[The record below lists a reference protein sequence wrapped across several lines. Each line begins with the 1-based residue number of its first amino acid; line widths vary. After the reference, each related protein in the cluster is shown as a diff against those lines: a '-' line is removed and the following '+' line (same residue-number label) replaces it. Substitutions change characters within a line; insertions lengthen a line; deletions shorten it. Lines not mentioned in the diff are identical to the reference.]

1 MATRIFLI
9 TLHVAAILG
18 GIYGGF
24 QIFDAV
30 VK

>member
-1 MATRIFLI
+1 MSTRLFLLS
-9 TLHVAAILG
+9 LHVAAILL

-30 VK
+30 AH

>member
-1 MATRIFLI
+1 MSTRIFLVS
-9 TLHVAAILG
+9 LHIAAILV

-30 VK
+30 TR

>member
-1 MATRIFLI
+1 MSTRLFLI
-9 TLHVAAILG
+9 SLHIAAILA

-30 VK
+30 TR